1 MPHVKLWYALG
12 IVLTLGVV
20 VSSLVPA
27 RDLPRLYIS
36 DKTEHIIAYSGL
48 ALWFGGLLKPQRYGL
63 LGFLLLLLGGGIEI
77 AQGLMGMGRE
87 SDIRDFAADTVGVAL
102 GLGLCLLG
110 LRYWVAG
117 FEWLLRRF

>member
-1 MPHVKLWYALG
+1 
-12 IVLTLGVV
+12 
-20 VSSLVPA
+20 
-27 RDLPRLYIS
+27 
-36 DKTEHIIAYSGL
+36 
-48 ALWFGGLLKPQRYGL
+48 L

-117 FEWLLRRF
+117 CEWLLRKF